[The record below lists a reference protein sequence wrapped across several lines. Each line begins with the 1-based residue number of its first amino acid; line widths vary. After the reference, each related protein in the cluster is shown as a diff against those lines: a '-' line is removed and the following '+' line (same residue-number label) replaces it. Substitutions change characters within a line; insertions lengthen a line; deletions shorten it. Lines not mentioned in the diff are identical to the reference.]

1 MGCNGAMTDQSSLDA
16 LPPGATAELAAELAA
31 ALDRLFVPTADGQA
45 RYLAARHV
53 LWQAIA
59 TMMAKGMEDEAALQM
74 VVSATT
80 ELLTRAAGPAGAAA
94 HLRLMADKVASL
106 PE

>member
-1 MGCNGAMTDQSSLDA
+1 MTDQSSLDA
-16 LPPGATAELAAELAA
+16 LPPGVTAELAGELSSV
-31 ALDRLFVPTADGQA
+31 LDRLLVPTADNQA

-53 LWQAIA
+53 LWQTIA
-59 TMMAKGMEDEAALQM
+59 TMMAKGAEDEAALQM

-94 HLRLMADKVASL
+94 HLRLMADRVATL
-106 PE
+106 QQD